1 MAETDQG
8 KRFADKAGGMARD
21 TMKKGEVAAE
31 QSVHAAQQGFALA
44 SESVR
49 EFNLKVIEIAQ
60 QNMQAFFEFAQKAAT
75 AQEPS
80 AVMELFAEHSRKQ
93 MEMFSK
99 QSQELTGL
107 GQKLASKSAAPFSGG
122 LR

>member
-1 MAETDQG
+1 MAEFDQG
-8 KRFADKAGGMARD
+8 KRFADKAEGMARD
-21 TMKKGEVAAE
+21 TMKKGEAAAE
-31 QSVHAAQQGFALA
+31 QSARAAQQGFSLA

-60 QNMQAFFEFAQKAAT
+60 ENMQAFFEFAQKAAT

-80 AVMELFAEHSRKQ
+80 ALMELFAEHSRKQ

-107 GQKLASKSAAPFSGG
+107 GQKLASKSTALGG
-122 LR
+122 GVR